1 MRSRWAH
8 WGVILAAVTAA
19 SAAAALTLGSPGDVA
34 PKAFGLK
41 VYQTTVN
48 GVIGTF
54 PAYSQTV
61 NAPVNSPDVKVAEG
75 EAAATIQSYGQ
86 CPSRPRV
93 VSQKKGNALVQI
105 TGKPC
110 SSSGGLSCN
119 SSGANGGGETEG
131 TSNGGGGG
139 GCATSTTFGGEGG
152 PG

>member
-1 MRSRWAH
+1 MRRRWAH

-54 PAYSQTV
+54 TAYTQTV
-61 NAPVNSPDVKVAEG
+61 NAPVSSDDVKAAEG
-75 EAAATIQSYGQ
+75 EAASTIQSYGQ

-93 VSQKKGNALVQI
+93 VSQKKGNVVVQI

-110 SSSGGLSCN
+110 SGSGGLSCN
-119 SSGANGGGETEG
+119 GSGGNGGGETEG
-131 TSNGGGGG
+131 TNGGGSG
-139 GCATSTTFGGEGG
+139 GCTTSTTQGEGIG
-152 PG
+152 